1 MSTNQLKLT
10 IYNFQTFRE
19 YYEYFKTLNMF
30 YMYIYTSN

>member
-19 YYEYFKTLNMF
+19 YYEYCKTWNMF